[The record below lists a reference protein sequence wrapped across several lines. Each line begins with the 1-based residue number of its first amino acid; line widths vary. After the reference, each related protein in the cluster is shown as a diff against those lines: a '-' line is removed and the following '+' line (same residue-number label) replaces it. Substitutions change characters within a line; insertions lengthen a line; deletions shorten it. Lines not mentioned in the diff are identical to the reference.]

1 MLITLEK
8 YPPENLRED
17 QTKEGRT
24 RPQNLAS
31 KAEDLL
37 SFVGLGTLLPMSKK
51 SQAKNPSEVAM
62 LAMQA
67 NQERAFPVFWQQVQ
81 QFAADADCPPL
92 IRDFFRA
99 MLENKRVLVKA
110 ERAPFFLQ
118 LVEDIEGWSPV
129 EASTDP
135 WACPVLFLEAEE
147 AEVSQPPPP
156 STSSRTAQVLDM
168 RSGAVQSLPLSG
180 EVVGICV
187 PDSAGTLILGAPPG
201 LSIEELKERMARMTG
216 LSEVSLIPGPMVSLP
231 DGAFFALLTPGA
243 KAGSTDLLD
252 YFLYQL
258 LGKDGGPPQ
267 PPQRPWEA

>member
-1 MLITLEK
+1 
-8 YPPENLRED
+8 
-17 QTKEGRT
+17 
-24 RPQNLAS
+24 
-31 KAEDLL
+31 
-37 SFVGLGTLLPMSKK
+37 
-51 SQAKNPSEVAM
+51 M

-67 NQERAFPVFWQQVQ
+67 NQERTFPVFWQQVQ
-81 QFAADADCPPL
+81 QFAALADCPPL

-118 LVEDIEGWSPV
+118 LVEDIEGWSPA

-135 WACPVLFLEAEE
+135 WACPVLFLEADEG
-147 AEVSQPPPP
+147 QHLPT

-168 RSGAVQSLPLSG
+168 RSGQVQSLPLSG

-216 LSEVSLIPGPMVSLP
+216 LSEVSLVPGPMLSLP

-258 LGKDGGPPQ
+258 LGKDGLPPQ